1 MLSGTSQGEREIGV
15 ALIGAGNI
23 AGLQARAIAEIPR
36 ARLRVVWAT
45 RPERARQLA
54 AAYGADWTT
63 DLQEAVARDDVQL
76 VSVCTPSGAH
86 LEPAMAAAKAGK
98 HVLVEKPLEVTLDRV
113 DRIIEACRQAGVL
126 LGCVFQSR
134 YKEGIRHAREAL
146 AAGRLGRLTLA
157 DAYVKWYRPASYY
170 AQGGWRGTWVL
181 DGGGALMNQSI
192 HTVDL
197 LQYLA
202 GPVAS
207 VYARAAT
214 LVHAIEAE
222 DTAVAVL
229 SFANGA
235 LGVIEGTTTAYPGS
249 PARIELHGDRGTI
262 VLTEGQVTRWDVD
275 GATDEERARVMGGAP
290 GGTGAADPLAIGHE
304 GHRRQI
310 ADMVDAI
317 LTGRPPL
324 VDGAEGRKAVEIIR
338 AIYWSAQ
345 TDRPVA
351 LPLVE

>member
-1 MLSGTSQGEREIGV
+1 MLNGASRKEREIGI

-23 AGLQARAIAEIPR
+23 ASLQARAIAEIVR
-36 ARLRVVWAT
+36 ARLRVVYAT

-54 AAYGADWTT
+54 TAYGADWTT
-63 DLQEAVARDDVQL
+63 DLQEAVTRDDVQL

-86 LEPAMAAAKAGK
+86 LEPAMAAARAGK
-98 HVLVEKPLEVTLDRV
+98 HVLVEKPLEVTLDRA

-134 YKEGIRHAREAL
+134 LKEGVRYAREAL

-170 AQGGWRGTWVL
+170 MQGGWRGTWAL

-275 GATDEERARVMGGAP
+275 GATGEERTRVMVEAL
-290 GGTGAADPLAIGHE
+290 GGTGAADPLAIGYE

-324 VDGAEGRKAVEIIR
+324 IDGAEGRKAVEIIR
-338 AIYWSAQ
+338 AIYRSAQ
-345 TDRPVA
+345 IGQPVT
-351 LPLVE
+351 LPLIE